1 MQKTW
6 TWSVTSGPLL
16 NKSHAEKQQICQQA
30 GLSGIE
36 PMSDFFAAVP
46 HGQLQGLVAEY
57 RDAGVTFD
65 SYHLSLR
72 AEDDI
77 ACFYE
82 TTRLQ
87 AVDTLKREMEQA
99 AQVGARV
106 VIQHPSTNRF
116 SIETEG
122 GVDPYLRQIGKSLEA
137 LLPHAAEL
145 GLIIALENMLPG
157 EQGPRL
163 GARADA
169 GRASRGLLLVRE
181 EHNQLTQEL
190 EDTETQEQGRI
201 WEREKT
207 QVEHHGGCCS

>member
-1 MQKTW
+1 MPAISYT
-6 TWSVTSGPLL
+6 L
-16 NKSHAEKQQICQQA
+16 KQQICQRA

-36 PMSDFFAAVP
+36 AMSDFFAAVP
-46 HGQLQGLVAEY
+46 HGQLQGLVSQY
-57 RDAGVTFD
+57 RDAGVAFD

-116 SIETEG
+116 SVEKEG

-157 EQGPRL
+157 EEGPRL
-163 GARADA
+163 GAHPEHFELFAEKFGDAHLGFCLDTGHALVAGGPQRADA
-169 GRASRGLLLVRE
+169 F
-181 EHNQLTQEL
+181 H
-190 EDTETQEQGRI
+190 
-201 WEREKT
+201 
-207 QVEHHGGCCS
+207 QVMAPHMAAKDR